1 MALWD
6 VQLWEGIPQPIG
18 SSRHG
23 GLLGSIAA
31 RWEKDAGLCR
41 WIPFNRVYTGRVPGT
56 ESYAGTWKNLTPMEF
71 PYCSILTSPGW
82 SVARSDKSDL
92 SKQRVTFSLWLNDAT
107 LHLGEIIQDN
117 LYRVYA
123 NQAWVVE
130 PQSADIACRGLP
142 KMQVIDCLDRGEG
155 GPKQTTIA
163 TVKAWEVTRTFVLE
177 IERQRQDLPACPAA
191 WTSGSSGSGSSSK
204 SKSSSEP
211 SSSSKSSSS
220 SNDTPE
226 GPPLFEEE

>member
-1 MALWD
+1 MSA
-6 VQLWEGIPQPIG
+6 PKHPN
-18 SSRHG
+18 S
-23 GLLGSIAA
+23 LLASIAK
-31 RWEKDAGLCR
+31 RWEQDEELCEL
-41 WIPFNRVYTGRVPGT
+41 IPYRRVFTGRVPGT
-56 ESYAGTWKNLTPMEF
+56 ESYAGARKNLTPMEF
-71 PYCSILTSPGW
+71 PYCSILTSQGW
-82 SVARSDKSDL
+82 HIARTSAGDI
-92 SKQRVTFSLWLNDAT
+92 SKQRLTFSIWLNDAT

-130 PQSADIACRGLP
+130 PQSADIACRAGLP
-142 KMQVIDCLDRGEG
+142 SLAVLDCLDGGEG
-155 GPKQTTIA
+155 GPRQTTIA
-163 TVKAWEVTRTFVLE
+163 TVKAWEVTKTFVLE
-177 IERQRQDLPACPAA
+177 IERQRQDLPACQAA
-191 WTSGSSGSGSSSK
+191 ASGSSNSGSSSK